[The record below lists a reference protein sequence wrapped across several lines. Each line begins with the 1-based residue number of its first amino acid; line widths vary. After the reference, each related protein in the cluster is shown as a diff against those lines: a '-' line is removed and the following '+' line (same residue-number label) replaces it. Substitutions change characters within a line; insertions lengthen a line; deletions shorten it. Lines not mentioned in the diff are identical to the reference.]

1 MFSCRSSSTSL
12 PFSCSISNC
21 GRWEWFGHYFP
32 PLAGYLRP
40 LPPHSAP
47 SARIMGAA
55 WLRIIDQQ
63 RIFLLTPLRPWN
75 SEPFSR
81 NPTKNGRHFKS
92 FQFARAKRCPASVLF
107 GSRATFGYGHLLTL
121 YLVILVL
128 TFSSVNVLFRLVCI
142 WIGWELFHLG
152 PRPLLVTFVIYG
164 TQRTALFNVP
174 GNAPASCS
182 SIFLF
187 FFFKK
192 ENWLWFWLRRWLF
205 HSQPSSLITI
215 FPIKCENFSLKF
227 WLRPPFCSWNQFWFH
242 SFPTFTFYFVFFLPF
257 FFFFFFFFFTLQIL
271 QNLRKNRTER
281 RGRLGSDA
289 LSKQRQSNTKNSLI
303 MKVKKKTYKGPQK
316 KNKRKVNERHKKM
329 KQMKQNNKRKKTTT
343 ITDDDDD
350 DKLPRSTALTCIFF
364 HL

>member
-1 MFSCRSSSTSL
+1 MQIVVYLLALFLFHLQLREMGMIRPL
-12 PFSCSISNC
+12 
-21 GRWEWFGHYFP
+21 FP
-32 PLAGYLRP
+32 SAGYLRP

-187 FFFKK
+187 FFKK
-192 ENWLWFWLRRWLF
+192 RKLALILA
-205 HSQPSSLITI
+205 PSLTLSFTTI
-215 FPIKCENFSLKF
+215 FSHYHIPDQMRKFFTQVLAPSTVLLLEPILISFISNF
-227 WLRPPFCSWNQFWFH
+227 
-242 SFPTFTFYFVFFLPF
+242 YVFFLSSSCPF
-257 FFFFFFFFFTLQIL
+257 SSSSSSSSSHFRFYRTCAKIEPSGEAGSVPTL
-271 QNLRKNRTER
+271 
-281 RGRLGSDA
+281 
-289 LSKQRQSNTKNSLI
+289 
-303 MKVKKKTYKGPQK
+303 
-316 KNKRKVNERHKKM
+316 
-329 KQMKQNNKRKKTTT
+329 
-343 ITDDDDD
+343 
-350 DKLPRSTALTCIFF
+350 
-364 HL
+364 

>member
-121 YLVILVL
+121 YLVVLVL

-187 FFFKK
+187 FFFLKK
-192 ENWLWFWLRRWLF
+192 TGSDSGSVADSFIHNHFLSLPYSRSNAKIFTQVLA
-205 HSQPSSLITI
+205 PSTVLLLEPILISFI
-215 FPIKCENFSLKF
+215 SNF
-227 WLRPPFCSWNQFWFH
+227 
-242 SFPTFTFYFVFFLPF
+242 YVFFCLLLALF
-257 FFFFFFFFFTLQIL
+257 LLLLLLHTSDFTEPAQ
-271 QNLRKNRTER
+271 KSNRAERPARFRRFKQTEAVQHQKFLNHE
-281 RGRLGSDA
+281 G
-289 LSKQRQSNTKNSLI
+289 
-303 MKVKKKTYKGPQK
+303 KKKNVQGTPK